1 MKAICSLLHQSQ
13 TYVLRN
19 SEQLSESIAMRQN
32 GRVLRSSTRASL
44 TQRWARLGRAR
55 SSIQLV
61 MVSVA
66 LRVQQNSC
74 STEVLLWN
82 TVSIFQVSGPLFVKA
97 IEGSQSDLG
106 LVVVSSFI
114 RRVVTLYKRK
124 GFFSLASKRSMVAGL
139 MAVSSARTVS
149 VMVYSLWNA
158 RNAIFSRIKTKR
170 RLPHMQVKGCP
181 YRLQRLIER
190 LRILFLAF
198 ALLSFP
204 RTANDNR
211 KSPTSYDPL
220 DCFPPPGKQVQGIF
234 TAIPRQ

>member
-1 MKAICSLLHQSQ
+1 
-13 TYVLRN
+13 
-19 SEQLSESIAMRQN
+19 
-32 GRVLRSSTRASL
+32 
-44 TQRWARLGRAR
+44 
-55 SSIQLV
+55 
-61 MVSVA
+61 
-66 LRVQQNSC
+66 
-74 STEVLLWN
+74 
-82 TVSIFQVSGPLFVKA
+82 
-97 IEGSQSDLG
+97 
-106 LVVVSSFI
+106 
-114 RRVVTLYKRK
+114 
-124 GFFSLASKRSMVAGL
+124 
-139 MAVSSARTVS
+139 
-149 VMVYSLWNA
+149 MVYSLWSA

-234 TAIPRQ
+234 TAIPRQWNKLIQNKAFLSYSLHGSVLRFRRWSDVVLAYWAPYTPSKLFDWSVIWVRFYDEASVLFRLDFRWGNATSILSHG